1 MTKSSVSHGP
11 SVPASAVTPGAGW
24 LAHPQGVADDVAWRG
39 CYDTTIASDF
49 TPIGN
54 RMRKFPTAPFL
65 AGILLTLLGGP
76 QPASAQSPAARPV
89 AAPVSRGGAACHNGM
104 TFDRFLADLK
114 QQAAAAGV
122 SQRALAEASPFLV
135 YDQGIV
141 NRDRGQRV
149 FGQVFTEFARN
160 RASDGAAKN
169 AQARIRMHAAA
180 FNRAEKEY
188 GVPPA
193 VIAAFWGL
201 ESSFGAELGNLHT
214 LPSLVSL
221 AYDCRRSE
229 RFVGETIAALK
240 IIDRGD
246 LTPEEM
252 VGSWAGELGQTQFL
266 PTHYFTYA
274 VDYDGDGRRDLL
286 HSAADV
292 IGSTANYIANGLK
305 WRRGEPWLQ
314 EVRVATSSNLATNFP
329 WDQADLTIRL
339 PRSKWAQ
346 LGVTYPDGRPLPNDD
361 MPASLLLP
369 MGRTGPAFLAYAN
382 FAAYTEWNNS
392 LIYSTTAGYLATRIA
407 GAPPMLRP
415 SAPVTQLPVNELR
428 ELQQLLVRAGYD
440 VGKID
445 GVMGQQSRSAV
456 KAMQMKFGLPADS
469 WPTAELL
476 ARMRGPRAQPA
487 TATAAPPVR

>member
-1 MTKSSVSHGP
+1 MS
-11 SVPASAVTPGAGW
+11 
-24 LAHPQGVADDVAWRG
+24 
-39 CYDTTIASDF
+39 
-49 TPIGN
+49 
-54 RMRKFPTAPFL
+54 
-65 AGILLTLLGGP
+65 
-76 QPASAQSPAARPV
+76 
-89 AAPVSRGGAACHNGM
+89 
-104 TFDRFLADLK
+104 FDRFLADLK
-114 QQAAAAGV
+114 QQAVAAGV
-122 SQRALAEASPFLV
+122 SSRALSAAASGLV

-149 FGQVFTEFARN
+149 FGQIFTEFAR
-160 RASDGAAKN
+160 RMAADYRM
-169 AQARIRMHAAA
+169 QQGQQRIKANAAA
-180 FNRAEKEY
+180 FARAEKEY

-201 ESSFGAELGNLHT
+201 ESDFGANMGNLPT

-229 RFVGETIAALK
+229 MFEKETIAALK

-246 LTPEEM
+246 LAPEEM

-266 PTHYFTYA
+266 PTHYFNYA
-274 VDYDGDGRRDLL
+274 VDYDGDGHRNLL
-286 HSAADV
+286 RSAPDV

-314 EVRVATSSNLATNFP
+314 EVRAPQTAASGFP
-329 WDQADLTIRL
+329 WDQADLTIKL

-346 LGVTYPDGRPLPNDD
+346 LGVTYPDGKPLPNDD
-361 MPASLLLP
+361 MPTSMLLP

-407 GAPPMLRP
+407 GAAPMRQP
-415 SAPVTQLPVNELR
+415 AAPVAQLPFSELK
-428 ELQQLLVRAGYD
+428 ELQQLLTRAGFN
-440 VGKID
+440 VGKVD
-445 GVMGQQSRSAV
+445 GILGQQSRTAV
-456 KAMQMKFGLPADS
+456 KAMQVKYGLPADS

-476 ARMRGPRAQPA
+476 ARMRGPRAEPA
-487 TATAAPPVR
+487 LPAPR

>member
-1 MTKSSVSHGP
+1 M
-11 SVPASAVTPGAGW
+11 
-24 LAHPQGVADDVAWRG
+24 
-39 CYDTTIASDF
+39 
-49 TPIGN
+49 
-54 RMRKFPTAPFL
+54 
-65 AGILLTLLGGP
+65 
-76 QPASAQSPAARPV
+76 PV
-89 AAPVSRGGAACHNGM
+89 AAAPSRSAAACHNGAS
-104 TFDRFLADLK
+104 FDRFLADLK
-114 QQAAAAGV
+114 QQAIAQGV
-122 SQRALAEASPFLV
+122 SQRAISEASPYLV
-135 YDQGIV
+135 YEQSIV

-149 FGQVFTEFARN
+149 FGQVFTEFSRN
-160 RASDGAAKN
+160 RASAGAAQN
-169 AQARIRMHAAA
+169 AQARIRANTTA

-229 RFVGETIAALK
+229 RFQNETIAALK
-240 IIDRGD
+240 IVDRGD
-246 LTPEEM
+246 LSPSEM

-286 HSAADV
+286 HSAPDV
-292 IGSTANYIANGLK
+292 IGSTANYIATGLK

-314 EVRVATSSNLATNFP
+314 EVHAPANLP
-329 WDQADLTIRL
+329 WDQADLTIKL

-346 LGVTYPDGRPLPNDD
+346 FGVTYPDGKPLPNDD
-361 MPASLLLP
+361 LTASLLLP

-392 LIYSTTAGYLATRIA
+392 LIYSTTAAYLATRIA
-407 GAPPMLRP
+407 GAAPMRQP
-415 SAPVTQLPVNELR
+415 SAPVMQLPFNEIK
-428 ELQQLLVRAGYD
+428 ELQGLLVRAGYD
-440 VGKID
+440 VGKVD
-445 GVMGQQSRSAV
+445 GVLGQASRTAV
-456 KAMQMKFGLPADS
+456 KAMQVKYGLPADS

-476 ARMRGPRAQPA
+476 ARMRGGPRVQAGQ
-487 TATAAPPVR
+487 PPVQVAR

>member
-1 MTKSSVSHGP
+1 MPIRCRRIQIAASIIAASLALSS
-11 SVPASAVTPGAGW
+11 A
-24 LAHPQGVADDVAWRG
+24 
-39 CYDTTIASDF
+39 
-49 TPIGN
+49 
-54 RMRKFPTAPFL
+54 
-65 AGILLTLLGGP
+65 
-76 QPASAQSPAARPV
+76 ASAQQPFPPPLKPATVAPRSATSPSPRAA
-89 AAPVSRGGAACHNGM
+89 SCHAGQP
-104 TFDRFLADLK
+104 FDRFLAELK
-114 QQAAAAGV
+114 QKAIAAGV
-122 SQRALAEASPFLV
+122 SPRAIAEASPGLV

-149 FGQVFTEFARN
+149 FGQVFTAFAGRM
-160 RASDGAAKN
+160 AAPYRM
-169 AQARIRMHAAA
+169 QQGQERIRTYQAA
-180 FNRAEKEY
+180 FARAEKDY

-201 ESSFGAELGNLHT
+201 ESDFGANMGNLPT
-214 LPSLVSL
+214 LRSLVSL

-229 RFVGETIAALK
+229 MFENETIAALK

-246 LTPEEM
+246 LEPDEM

-266 PTHYFTYA
+266 PTHYVNYA

-286 HSAADV
+286 RSPADV

-314 EVRVATSSNLATNFP
+314 EVRVPANLPSFP

-339 PRSKWAQ
+339 PRSKWAA
-346 LGVTYPDGRPLPNDD
+346 LGVLYPDGKALPNDD

-369 MGRTGPAFLAYAN
+369 MGRSGPAFLAYAN

-407 GAPPMLRP
+407 GAAPRRP
-415 SAPVTQLPVNELR
+415 AAPVAQLPFNELR
-428 ELQQLLVRAGYD
+428 ELQQLLVRAGFN
-440 VGKID
+440 VGNVD

-456 KAMQMKFGLPADS
+456 KAMQIKYGLPADS

-476 ARMRGPRAQPA
+476 AKMRGG
-487 TATAAPPVR
+487 TAAR

>member
-1 MTKSSVSHGP
+1 M
-11 SVPASAVTPGAGW
+11 A
-24 LAHPQGVADDVAWRG
+24 
-39 CYDTTIASDF
+39 
-49 TPIGN
+49 
-54 RMRKFPTAPFL
+54 
-65 AGILLTLLGGP
+65 
-76 QPASAQSPAARPV
+76 
-89 AAPVSRGGAACHNGM
+89 
-104 TFDRFLADLK
+104 FDRFLADLK
-114 QQAAAAGV
+114 QQAVATGV
-122 SQRALAEASPFLV
+122 SQRALAEAAPYLV

-141 NRDRGQRV
+141 NRDHGQRV

-201 ESSFGAELGNLHT
+201 ESSFGAELGKLHT

-229 RFVGETIAALK
+229 MFQNETIAALK

-246 LTPEEM
+246 LTPDEM
-252 VGSWAGELGQTQFL
+252 IGSWAGELGQTQFL
-266 PTHYFTYA
+266 PTHYFNYA
-274 VDYDGDGRRDLL
+274 VDYDGDGHRNLL
-286 HSAADV
+286 RSADDV

-314 EVRVATSSNLATNFP
+314 EVRVPPAANFP
-329 WDQADLTIRL
+329 WDQADLTIQL

-346 LGVTYPDGRPLPNDD
+346 LGVSTADGRALPNDNLD
-361 MPASLLLP
+361 ASLLLP
-369 MGRTGPAFLAYAN
+369 MGRGGPAFLAYAN
-382 FAAYTEWNNS
+382 FTAYTEWNNS

-407 GAPPMLRP
+407 GAPPMARASGP
-415 SAPVTQLPVNELR
+415 IAQLPFNELR
-428 ELQQLLVRAGYD
+428 EMQQLLVRAGFN
-440 VGKID
+440 VGKVD

-456 KAMQMKFGLPADS
+456 KAMQIKFGLPADS

-476 ARMRGPRAQPA
+476 ARMRGGARGQTVGAEA
-487 TATAAPPVR
+487 VR

>member
-1 MTKSSVSHGP
+1 M
-11 SVPASAVTPGAGW
+11 A
-24 LAHPQGVADDVAWRG
+24 
-39 CYDTTIASDF
+39 
-49 TPIGN
+49 
-54 RMRKFPTAPFL
+54 
-65 AGILLTLLGGP
+65 
-76 QPASAQSPAARPV
+76 
-89 AAPVSRGGAACHNGM
+89 AAPRGGAACHGGM

-122 SQRALAEASPFLV
+122 SQRALSEAAPYLV

-149 FGQVFTEFARN
+149 FGQVFTEFAGRM
-160 RASDGAAKN
+160 AAPYRM
-169 AQARIRMHAAA
+169 QQGQDRIKTYAAA
-180 FNRAEKEY
+180 FARAEKEY

-201 ESSFGAELGNLHT
+201 ESDFGANMGNLPT
-214 LPSLVSL
+214 LRSLVSL
-221 AYDCRRSE
+221 AYDCRRAE
-229 RFVGETIAALK
+229 MFQNETIAALK

-246 LTPEEM
+246 LTPPEM

-266 PTHYFTYA
+266 PTHYFNYA

-286 HSAADV
+286 RSPADV

-314 EVRVATSSNLATNFP
+314 EVRVPPNLSSGFP
-329 WDQADLTIRL
+329 WDQADLTIQL

-346 LGVTYPDGRPLPNDD
+346 LGMTYPDGKPLPNDSLA
-361 MPASLLLP
+361 ASLLLP
-369 MGRTGPAFLAYAN
+369 MGRMGPAFLAYPN

-407 GAPPMLRP
+407 GAAPMLRP
-415 SAPVTQLPVNELR
+415 TAAVAQLPFNEIR
-428 ELQQLLVRAGYD
+428 ELQQLLVRAGYN
-440 VGKID
+440 VGKVD
-445 GVMGQQSRSAV
+445 GVMGLQSRSAV
-456 KAMQMKFGLPADS
+456 KAMQIKYGLPADS

-476 ARMRGPRAQPA
+476 ARMRGG
-487 TATAAPPVR
+487 TAAAAPR

>member
-1 MTKSSVSHGP
+1 MVA
-11 SVPASAVTPGAGW
+11 PAQQPGA
-24 LAHPQGVADDVAWRG
+24 
-39 CYDTTIASDF
+39 
-49 TPIGN
+49 
-54 RMRKFPTAPFL
+54 
-65 AGILLTLLGGP
+65 
-76 QPASAQSPAARPV
+76 QPVARPV
-89 AAPVSRGGAACHNGM
+89 AAVAPRGGAACHNGM
-104 TFDRFLADLK
+104 SFDRFLADLK

-122 SQRALAEASPFLV
+122 SQHALAEASPGLV

-149 FGQVFTEFARN
+149 FGQAFTEFAR
-160 RASDGAAKN
+160 RMAADYRM
-169 AQARIRMHAAA
+169 QQGQQRIKIYAAA
-180 FNRAEKEY
+180 FARAEKEY

-201 ESSFGAELGNLHT
+201 ESDFGANMGNLPT
-214 LPSLVSL
+214 LRSLVSL
-221 AYDCRRSE
+221 AYDCRRAE
-229 RFVGETIAALK
+229 MFANETIAALK

-246 LTPEEM
+246 LMPSEM

-266 PTHYFTYA
+266 PTHYFNYA
-274 VDYDGDGRRDLL
+274 VDYDGDGHRNLL
-286 HSAADV
+286 HSPPDV

-314 EVRVATSSNLATNFP
+314 EVRVPQTLP
-329 WDQADLTIRL
+329 WDQADLTIKL

-346 LGVTYPDGRPLPNDD
+346 YGVTYPDGRALPNDD

-407 GAPPMLRP
+407 GAPHMRPP
-415 SAPVTQLPVNELR
+415 SAPVVQLPFNELK
-428 ELQQLLVRAGYD
+428 ELQQLLVRAGFN
-440 VGKID
+440 VGKVD
-445 GVMGQQSRSAV
+445 GVLGQQSRNAV
-456 KAMQMKFGLPADS
+456 KAMQVKYGLPADS

-476 ARMRGPRAQPA
+476 VRMRGPRAEPA
-487 TATAAPPVR
+487 SMALPAAR

>member
-1 MTKSSVSHGP
+1 MPRFCSPPMAIAALAAFAFLSRLFARFAPEPGP
-11 SVPASAVTPGAGW
+11 IPVPQRAASAPSTRA
-24 LAHPQGVADDVAWRG
+24 
-39 CYDTTIASDF
+39 AS
-49 TPIGN
+49 
-54 RMRKFPTAPFL
+54 
-65 AGILLTLLGGP
+65 
-76 QPASAQSPAARPV
+76 
-89 AAPVSRGGAACHNGM
+89 CHNGAS
-104 TFDRFLADLK
+104 FQQFLAELK
-114 QQAAAAGV
+114 QQAMAQGG
-122 SQRALAEASPFLV
+122 SQRAISEASPYLT

-149 FGQVFTEFARN
+149 FGQIFTEFAGRM
-160 RASDGAAKN
+160 AAPYRMQQG
-169 AQARIRMHAAA
+169 QAHIKTYAAA
-180 FNRAEKEY
+180 FARAEKDY

-201 ESSFGAELGNLHT
+201 ESDFGANMGNLPV

-246 LTPEEM
+246 LSPEEM

-274 VDYDGDGRRDLL
+274 VDYGGRGNLL
-286 HSAADV
+286 SSPEDV

-314 EVRVATSSNLATNFP
+314 EVRVSAPANFP
-329 WDQADLTIRL
+329 WDQADLTIQL

-346 LGVTYPDGRPLPNDD
+346 LGVPYPDGKALPNAD

-369 MGRTGPAFLAYAN
+369 MGRTGPAVLAYAN

-392 LIYSTTAGYLATRIA
+392 LIYSTTAAYLATRIA
-407 GAPPMLRP
+407 GAPPMRKP
-415 SAPVTQLPVNELR
+415 AAAVAQLPFNEIK
-428 ELQQLLVRAGYD
+428 ELQQLLVRAGFD
-440 VGKID
+440 VGKVD
-445 GVMGQQSRSAV
+445 GVLGQQSRTAV
-456 KAMQMKFGLPADS
+456 KAMQIKYGLPADS

-476 ARMRGPRAQPA
+476 ARIRGTPRAQPA
-487 TATAAPPVR
+487 AAALPVMR